1 MPVSVALIG
10 AGMRGLQL
18 AKQIGGLDRLRIA
31 AVCDVDQGRADAA
44 GKQLNVPA
52 VYDHK
57 RLLDSREIDA
67 LVIATSA
74 RWHAPVAL
82 DALAAGRH
90 VYCEKPLADTPEV
103 ARRMADAARAA
114 GTVALVGYQQRFTPF
129 CELLAAE
136 LPKIQP
142 VQATITAQRGVM
154 NPQYFFPEAY
164 GGIGDFI
171 THTIDMALWTMGGR
185 PEGVSAHVLRGTIL
199 GDRTMEYISLIVDFD
214 GGARSATLVSSML
227 GVRAA
232 NLVEYVGARGT
243 LWTTDHRIVHVA
255 THAGVREAGNKP
267 PEGLESRDLDCPGSG
282 DTTARSLDH
291 FAALAAGEKPQLSP
305 HACTFEEGAHALAV
319 GVAAAVAAERGR
331 RVTIAELS

>member
-214 GGARSATLVSSML
+214 GGERSATLLSSMF
-227 GVRAA
+227 GIRVP
-232 NLVEYVGARGT
+232 NLIEYVGARGT
-243 LWTTDHRIVHVA
+243 LWTMDQRTVRIARHNGVHQ
-255 THAGVREAGNKP
+255 AGTRP
-267 PEGLESRDLDCPGSG
+267 PEGLEAREVACEAGG
-282 DTTARSLDH
+282 DTTGRSLEH
-291 FAALAAGEKPQLSP
+291 FAALVAGDAAGGSP
-305 HACTFEEGAHALAV
+305 HACTFAEGANALGV
-319 GVAAAVAAERGR
+319 GVAAALSAEQGR
-331 RVTIAELS
+331 RVALADLG

>member
-1 MPVSVALIG
+1 MPVSVAIVG
-10 AGMRGLQL
+10 AGMRGVHL
-18 AKQIGGLDRLRIA
+18 ANQIGNLERLKIA
-31 AVCDVDQGRADAA
+31 AVCDVDKERADTA

-57 RLLDSREIDA
+57 KLLDSKGIDA
-67 LVIATSA
+67 IVIATSA

-103 ARRMADAARAA
+103 ARRLADAAKAA

-129 CELLAAE
+129 SELLAAE

-185 PEGVSAHVLRGTIL
+185 PEGVSGHILRGTIT

-243 LWTTDHRIVHVA
+243 LWTTDRRTLHVA

-267 PEGLESRDLDCPGSG
+267 PEGLESRDIECTGSG
-282 DTTARSLDH
+282 DTTGRSLDH
-291 FAALAAGEKPQLSP
+291 FAALAAGQTPRISP

-319 GVAAAVAAERGR
+319 GVAAVLAAEQGR
-331 RVTIAELS
+331 RIKISEIS